1 MKCNRFMSAL
11 LNSVNSGKSAVS
23 SADREDIESVTDR
36 LFSDVVYES
45 GCLFMRTDNGK
56 ALPHNLD
63 NDMDKVEFEAWHNEI
78 LINSEFGEG
87 RVTAAFAMEFFTR
100 FNERLAAVCPRKICS
115 VMSEDDGR
123 WTYRF
128 HIVRE
133 GEPLW
138 ISEDL
143 GKFSQP
149 VLYEIFGGV
158 K

>member
-1 MKCNRFMSAL
+1 MKCNRLMSAL
-11 LNSVNSGKSAVS
+11 LKSEKGAVS
-23 SADREDIESVTDR
+23 SADREDIGRVIDN
-36 LFSDVVYES
+36 LAADVVYES
-45 GCLFMRTDNGK
+45 GCLFMRTYNGR
-56 ALPHNLD
+56 ALPRD
-63 NDMDKVEFEAWHNEI
+63 DIDKVEFEAWHNEI
-78 LINSEFGEG
+78 LINSEFVEG
-87 RVTAAFAMEFFTR
+87 RVTAAFALEFFTR

-143 GKFSQP
+143 ERLSQP

-158 K
+158 

>member
-1 MKCNRFMSAL
+1 MKCNRLMSAL
-11 LNSVNSGKSAVS
+11 LNSGKGAVS
-23 SADREDIESVTDR
+23 SADREDIGRVADR
-36 LFSDVVYES
+36 LFADVVFES
-45 GCLFMRTDNGK
+45 GCLFMRTYNGQ
-56 ALPHNLD
+56 ALPHNID

-87 RVTAAFAMEFFTR
+87 RVTADFAMEFFTR
-100 FNERLAAVCPRKICS
+100 FNERLAALCPRKICS
-115 VMSEDDGR
+115 IMSEDEGW

-143 GKFSQP
+143 EKFSQP

>member
-1 MKCNRFMSAL
+1 MKCNRLMSAL
-11 LNSVNSGKSAVS
+11 LEDGKGALP
-23 SADREDIESVTDR
+23 SADREDIGRVTDR
-36 LFSDVVYES
+36 LFADVAYDS
-45 GCLFMRTDNGK
+45 GCLFMSTYNGK
-56 ALPHNLD
+56 AQPHNID
-63 NDMDKVEFEAWHNEI
+63 NDVDKVEFEAWHNEI

-115 VMSEDDGR
+115 IMSEDEGR
-123 WTYRF
+123 RTYRF
-128 HIVRE
+128 HIVRV

-143 GKFSQP
+143 EKFSQP

-158 K
+158 

>member
-1 MKCNRFMSAL
+1 MKCNRLMSAL
-11 LNSVNSGKSAVS
+11 LKSVNSGKGAVS
-23 SADREDIESVTDR
+23 SADREDIESVIDG
-36 LFSDVVYES
+36 LFSDVAYEG
-45 GCLFMRTDNGK
+45 GCLFMKTYNGR
-56 ALPHNLD
+56 ALPHNID

-87 RVTAAFAMEFFTR
+87 RVTAAFALEFFTR

-123 WTYRF
+123 RTYRF

-143 GKFSQP
+143 ERFSRP

-158 K
+158 